1 MQRRDFIKSLGV
13 AGTFS
18 LAGVLCHRTVRGQ
31 GGSSSAERP
40 SDHAAKPLPSLL
52 GPFDVV
58 LDSTGRLLITDS
70 PGYRVV
76 CVDRAKG
83 TLSSF
88 GKPGSVIGRFNYP
101 RGIAVG
107 PDELLYVVDSNNCRI
122 QCFSGTGEVKRV
134 FGSIG
139 SIGGAMATPQGIH
152 VDEKGRVLVADTR
165 NHRIQIFEHFELTA
179 VLGDLGDANGQFRL
193 PSACLT
199 RGDEILV
206 LDSKHGLVKIFGND
220 LKFRSSFGGI
230 GAAPG
235 QLNMPQGM
243 ALGPVGSVW
252 VADTGNH
259 RVQVFSAEGK
269 LDAVLGSPG
278 SGLGEFQSPSG
289 LAWHDGRMYVADTG
303 NKRIH
308 VILDKV
314 FEILEA

>member
-1 MQRRDFIKSLGV
+1 MERRDFIKSLGV

-18 LAGVLCHRTVRGQ
+18 LAGVLCHRAVSGQ
-31 GGSSSAERP
+31 DRSSSEAGP
-40 SDHAAKPLPSLL
+40 SDQSAKPLHSLL
-52 GPFDVV
+52 GPFDVAF
-58 LDSTGRLLITDS
+58 DSTGRLLITDS

-76 CVDRAKG
+76 GIDRSKG
-83 TLSSF
+83 TLSTF
-88 GKPGSVIGRFNYP
+88 GRPGSVIGRFNYP

-107 PDELLYVVDSNNCRI
+107 PDELVYVVDSNNCRV
-122 QCFSGTGEVKRV
+122 QCFSVTGEVKRV

-139 SIGGAMATPQGIH
+139 SIGGTMATPQGIH

-165 NHRIQIFEHFELTA
+165 NHRVQIFEQFELTG
-179 VLGDLGDANGQFRL
+179 VLGDLGDANDQFRL
-193 PSACLT
+193 PTACVT

-206 LDSKHGLVKIFGND
+206 LDSKHGLVKVFGND
-220 LKFRSSFGGI
+220 LQFRSSFGGI
-230 GAAPG
+230 GSAPG

-243 ALGPVGSVW
+243 ALGPNGSAW

-269 LDAVLGSPG
+269 LDAVLGRQG

-308 VILDKV
+308 VIRDEV
-314 FEILEA
+314 FEILDT